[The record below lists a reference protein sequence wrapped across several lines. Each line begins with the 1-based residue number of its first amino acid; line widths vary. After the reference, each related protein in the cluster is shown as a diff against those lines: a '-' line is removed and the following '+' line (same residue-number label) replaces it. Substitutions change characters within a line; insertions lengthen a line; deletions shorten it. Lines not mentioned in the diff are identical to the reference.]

1 MEPGPADARSRGA
14 RPARPDRR
22 LILLAATLL
31 AWTAACGKEE
41 QPEAYVYTLPEQL
54 DDDLPVGSL
63 SDVGIEVAPVEGLV
77 DGLRQGRPDG
87 VDSVLVLRGGRL
99 VLEEYFRAWNRDL
112 RHPVASCTKSV
123 VSALVGVAW
132 DAGLVPDL
140 EERVFSYFPDYSR
153 LEDPLKDEIRLTH
166 LLTMTSGLEW
176 DQTVPAA
183 TDVRAM
189 LASPDWIEYV
199 LARPMAARPG
209 DVWNYCGG
217 ATELLAG
224 ILERTTGLHGDRM
237 ADLHLFGPLGVTD
250 YEWEKHRSGLV
261 NADFGL
267 SMRPRDMAKLGLL
280 YLNHGRWRDRQVLSE
295 AWVDLSTQERVRLS
309 SDVGYAYQWWSM
321 HISVGERRIAFFTA
335 LGNGGQRI
343 QVFPTLDLVLVFTQ
357 SFYDR
362 SDLSEYLL
370 GSILPAV
377 TP

>member
-1 MEPGPADARSRGA
+1 
-14 RPARPDRR
+14 
-22 LILLAATLL
+22 
-31 AWTAACGKEE
+31 
-41 QPEAYVYTLPEQL
+41 
-54 DDDLPVGSL
+54 
-63 SDVGIEVAPVEGLV
+63 
-77 DGLRQGRPDG
+77 
-87 VDSVLVLRGGRL
+87 
-99 VLEEYFRAWNRDL
+99 
-112 RHPVASCTKSV
+112 
-123 VSALVGVAW
+123 
-132 DAGLVPDL
+132 
-140 EERVFSYFPDYSR
+140 
-153 LEDPLKDEIRLTH
+153 
-166 LLTMTSGLEW
+166 
-176 DQTVPAA
+176 
-183 TDVRAM
+183 
-189 LASPDWIEYV
+189 
-199 LARPMAARPG
+199 
-209 DVWNYCGG
+209 
-217 ATELLAG
+217 
-224 ILERTTGLHGDRM
+224 
-237 ADLHLFGPLGVTD
+237 VTD